1 MAGERG
7 RARVLRGRVVLKTEL
22 ELFEDVGQTLR
33 AALRGSGL
41 REVNR
46 YGRTW
51 RLGRVTDE
59 NLDGLGLLAG
69 VFGFEGSDAE
79 TSVWDEEARDWRHR
93 TYPRGETVSFAI
105 RLDTLHIAFQVKPGV
120 IDPGPFVSAFV
131 ALLDEESP
139 SGRRW
144 NIEMGVAKRPYSEW
158 RQTVGR
164 VTRTKAQL
172 EIPNPNW
179 RGRPRVEAMFEDF
192 QLDHTRVDMTFRA
205 DADASAV
212 EEVVA
217 QFVDH
222 AERGYGSA
230 EVVGERSDT
239 HETTTFRTDGP
250 DDVVEVEAEDDG
262 VATSSGL
269 VSVLAPEEVTRDE
282 PSEHPGGG

>member
-1 MAGERG
+1 VAGERG
-7 RARVLRGRVVLKTEL
+7 RARVLVGRVVLKTEL
-22 ELFEDVGQTLR
+22 ELFEETGPALR

-41 REVNR
+41 REINR
-46 YGRTW
+46 YGRVW
-51 RLGRVTDE
+51 RLGRVNDVD
-59 NLDGLGLLAG
+59 LDGIPLLVG
-69 VFGFEGSDAE
+69 VFGFEGADAE
-79 TSVWDEEARDWRHR
+79 TAVWDEAARDWRHS

-105 RLDTLHIAFQVKPGV
+105 RLDNLQIAFQVRPGV

-144 NIEMGVAKRPYSEW
+144 DIQTGLANQPYGEW
-158 RQTVGR
+158 RKTVRR
-164 VTRTKAQL
+164 VTRAKAQL
-172 EIPNPNW
+172 VLPNPNF
-179 RGRPRVEAMFEDF
+179 RGRPKIERMFTDF

-205 DADASAV
+205 DAETSAV
-212 EEVVA
+212 DEVVD
-217 QFVDH
+217 QLVDH

-239 HETTTFRTDGP
+239 HETTTFRTDGS

-282 PSEHPGGG
+282 QSEQPEGG